1 MSVPS
6 LMDEVTDL
14 ARLITE
20 VKLAE
25 TDLQV
30 RELNPTTN
38 LVSLV
43 TLQLRERIE
52 NQADVQRVL
61 GLELLPA
68 AEDEKGERWAYLIE
82 TPFMTFPKFA
92 WGTTNA
98 LNNDVR
104 ILGTCGAEWSAIEQF
119 TALLA
124 QGGEL

>member
-1 MSVPS
+1 MSATET
-6 LMDEVTDL
+6 MGAAD
-14 ARLITE
+14 ARPAELYGATARE
-20 VKLAE
+20 QLEWLLNEESDVK
-25 TDLQV
+25 
-30 RELNPTTN
+30 
-38 LVSLV
+38 
-43 TLQLRERIE
+43 
-52 NQADVQRVL
+52 RVL
-61 GLELLPA
+61 ALELLPA
-68 AEDEKGERWAYLIE
+68 TVPLGNDERRWAYLIE